1 MHPSSALLISLIAIV
16 VIQFLGLAGLA
27 LVFAALLLAVRNSAA
42 GWWRLLRRMRWLLLS
57 VWLILAYGAS
67 GDAVLDLAWMP
78 THEGA
83 REATLHVARLI
94 LMLGCLAW
102 LFSLLGNQGLLVA
115 LQSLLHPLSRFGMGS
130 ERLVVRLSLVMQN
143 LQTELPKGAW
153 RNMLEGNA
161 VQVDGPETLRVEV
174 PPWRSADYFVC
185 LAVLAFSWFVIAL
198 G

>member
-27 LVFAALLLAVRNSAA
+27 LVFAVLLLAVRNSAA

-83 REATLHVARLI
+83 REATLHVVRLI

-115 LQSLLHPLSRFGMGS
+115 LQSLLHPLSRFGIGS

-153 RNMLEGNA
+153 RNMLDGDA

>member
-1 MHPSSALLISLIAIV
+1 LHPSSALLVSLIAIV

-27 LVFAALLLAVRNSAA
+27 LVFAALLLAARQVAA

-57 VWLILAYGAS
+57 VWLIMAYGVA
-67 GDAVLDLAWMP
+67 GDAMFELAWMP

-83 REATLHVARLI
+83 REATLHVARLV

-102 LFSLLGNQGLLVA
+102 LFVVLGNRGLLVA
-115 LQSLLHPLSRFGMGS
+115 LQALLQPLSRFGTGS

-143 LQTELPKGAW
+143 LQAEMPKGAW
-153 RNMLEGNA
+153 RNMLDGNG
-161 VQVDGPETLRVEV
+161 GPVGGSETLRVEV
-174 PPWRSADYFVC
+174 PPWRAADYLVC
-185 LAVLAFSWFVIAL
+185 LAVLVFSWFAISL